1 MNERLPDT
9 SRRVPAWLIDVGA
22 LALIAAF
29 VLLFFWRIWTPNQA
43 DRAAFPPGD
52 FTDQFWAFRMYEAR
66 AFAEGRLPLWS
77 GNYNSGHPF
86 LADVQSAI
94 FYPIGL
100 LFTLGVVALRGAAF
114 SLLDLELETIVHFIL
129 AGAFTY
135 LLARRLLASRPA
147 AFVSALTFTFGG
159 YLTSYPPQQLAILE
173 TATWLPLALLLLDEA
188 VRRGGPAPSSPEDS
202 TKTRP
207 DAYRKDPTQPS
218 PWQGEGEGGV
228 KMHRTDLS
236 EEGKAL
242 SSSPVDD
249 RGGGG
254 PTSPPTPSPAEER
267 GTFRLKGRGST
278 PKVDSPF
285 LLGKGDGGLGRP
297 GVRSALR
304 CYAAAGLVLGV
315 AALAGHPQTFMFVL
329 YACILYWAWRV
340 YATDRQFRRR
350 LLPLILTLALGAG
363 ISAAQMLPTIEYQT
377 VSTRA
382 AIGWAEAASGFP
394 TLDPLQMI
402 LPGFASAF
410 QSPLYVGV
418 LPLWLALVALLINR
432 SRERVFWAGL
442 ALGSLVVSFGAYVF
456 AYAVLYLLVPGF
468 ALFRGQERLAFI
480 VSFSL
485 ALLAGY
491 GLREL
496 LPPSDPARA
505 RRAFPLLPAGITISL
520 VLVLML
526 YVAAKENPTGRLFFL
541 GDRGGLMVLLFLLAT
556 VLAAA
561 RLSGVLKPN
570 AFTAYAIALIA
581 FDLFSVDNAAYNADP
596 QPRYPVTPIVQA
608 MQSDTGVYRVADEGK
623 MPGHFGIAYR
633 LDEIGG
639 ISPLRT
645 AAYDALLELPPENL
659 WPLLNVRYVITG
671 RPGFANA
678 DVVMSDGD
686 TRLLRLT
693 NTVPRAWIPT
703 EVHERVDDD
712 AALQAMANPA
722 FNPAAAA
729 LVADALPFPAV
740 PNQALTPVEFV
751 TREPEHLVMTF
762 STPTDSMLMLSE
774 VYYPGWSATVD
785 GVPTPILRADVA
797 LRAVPVR
804 AGQHRVDMVYDP
816 WSVKI
821 GIGVTL
827 ATLFIAIVA
836 ISGVFDRAFARE
848 KRRLTASAE
857 A

>member
-1 MNERLPDT
+1 MNELRSSNERLPDNA
-9 SRRVPAWLIDVGA
+9 RRVPAWLIDVGA

-29 VLLFFWRIWTPNQA
+29 VLLFFWRIWTPNAA

-52 FTDQFWAFRMYEAR
+52 FTDQFWAFRMYETR

-77 GNYNSGHPF
+77 ENYNSGHPF

-100 LFTLGVVALRGAAF
+100 AFTLGIVALRGAAY
-114 SLLDLELETIVHFIL
+114 SLLDLELEAIVHFVL

-135 LLARRLLASRPA
+135 LFARRLLGSRPA
-147 AFVSALTFTFGG
+147 AFVSALAFTFGG

-188 VRRGGPAPSSPEDS
+188 VRRGSSS
-202 TKTRP
+202 TP
-207 DAYRKDPTQPS
+207 LLA
-218 PWQGEGEGGV
+218 GEGPGEGSV
-228 KMHRTDLS
+228 
-236 EEGKAL
+236 
-242 SSSPVDD
+242 
-249 RGGGG
+249 GG
-254 PTSPPTPSPAEER
+254 S
-267 GTFRLKGRGST
+267 
-278 PKVDSPF
+278 
-285 LLGKGDGGLGRP
+285 
-297 GVRSALR
+297 LR
-304 CYAAAGLVLGV
+304 CYAASGLVLGV

-329 YACILYWAWRV
+329 YACVLYWAWRV

-350 LLPLILTLALGAG
+350 LLPLVLTLVLGAG
-363 ISAAQMLPTIEYQT
+363 ISAAQMLPTLEYQT

-382 AIGWAEAASGFP
+382 AIGWGEAASGFP

-410 QSPLYVGV
+410 QSPLYIGV

-432 SRERVFWAGL
+432 SRECVFWAGL

-456 AYAVLYLLVPGF
+456 AYAVLYLFVPGF

-526 YVAAKENPTGRLFFL
+526 YVAARENPAGRLFFL

-570 AFTAYAIALIA
+570 PFTAYAVVLIA
-581 FDLFSVDNAAYNADP
+581 FDLFSVNNAAYNADP

-608 MQSDTGVYRVADEGK
+608 MQRDTGVYRVADEGK

-633 LDEIGG
+633 LEEVGG

-645 AAYDALLELPPENL
+645 AAYDALLELRPETL

-678 DVVMSDGD
+678 DVVMSDRD
-686 TRLLRLT
+686 TRLLRLK

-703 EVHERVDDD
+703 EVHERVADD
-712 AALQAMANPA
+712 AALQAMADAA
-722 FNPAAAA
+722 FNPAATAY
-729 LVADALPFPAV
+729 VADALPFPAV
-740 PNQALTPVEFV
+740 PNQAFSPVEFA
-751 TREPEHLVMTF
+751 TREPDHLVMTF
-762 STPTDSMLMLSE
+762 STPTDSVLMLSE

-804 AGQHRVDMVYDP
+804 AGQHRVEMVYDP

-821 GIGVTL
+821 GLAVTL
-827 ATLFIAIVA
+827 ATLFVAVAA
-836 ISGVFDRAFARE
+836 ISGLFDRAFARE
-848 KRRLTASAE
+848 KRGLAVSTGN
-857 A
+857 